1 MTAPA
6 AGPKGPDPS
15 ATADG
20 IEGVRTVPPPVT
32 LDPTRPTWRVVLALA
47 LPELARQF
55 LLLLVGLS
63 DQYLAG
69 HYQPSDPRLHT
80 AFQAAQT
87 NANYLAWSFNSYPLL
102 VTVGATALVARFVGA
117 ADRTMA
123 VRVANQAVGLAILL
137 GLIGT
142 AAGLV
147 GVEPLVRLMEPEPE
161 AAAFAVAYLR
171 PLILL
176 MTCQVVEAAGIA
188 CLVGAGDTRTG
199 LRVLAGV
206 AVVNLPLAWGLCWG
220 LGPLPELG
228 FVGIAVG
235 TAVSHLLGSLAVL
248 TVLARGRAGLRLRG
262 RLMRPDPG
270 LWRRILRIGVP
281 AAADS
286 WSVLAGQLWF
296 LGIVNRLGTDAA
308 AAHGIAI
315 RWEALGYLSGGA
327 FGTAAM
333 ALVGQNLGA
342 GRPRQAA
349 RSGWVAFGLGG
360 TLMCAMGVLFFAL
373 APLMFR
379 LFNPYPEQQG
389 VIEAGV
395 PVLRLVAFAMPSL
408 AACIILLA
416 ALRGAGDTRVPV
428 LFTWLGFLGVRIP
441 LAYALTLDRLD
452 LGPLG
457 TWPGGDLG
465 LFGAWLA
472 MFADLVVRGF
482 LILVRF
488 AGGRWKRVKV

>member
-1 MTAPA
+1 MTDPTATSDAIEGGRVVLVPVA
-6 AGPKGPDPS
+6 LDPS
-15 ATADG
+15 RAT
-20 IEGVRTVPPPVT
+20 
-32 LDPTRPTWRVVLALA
+32 WQVVLALA

-55 LLLLVGLS
+55 LLLLVGIS

-69 HYQPSDPRLHT
+69 NYHPSDPGQHT
-80 AFQAAQT
+80 ALQAAQT
-87 NANYLAWSFNSYPLL
+87 NANYLAWSFNSYPFL

-117 ADRTMA
+117 GDRALA
-123 VRVANQAVGLAILL
+123 VRVANQAIGLAVVL

-142 AAGLV
+142 AVGLIGVEALV
-147 GVEPLVRLMEPEPE
+147 GVMEPEPV
-161 AAAFAVAYLR
+161 AAGFAVAYLR

-206 AVVNLPLAWGLCWG
+206 AVVNLPLAWGLCRGW
-220 LGPLPELG
+220 GPLPELG
-228 FVGIAVG
+228 FVGIAIG
-235 TAVSHLLGSLAVL
+235 TAVSHLLGALAVL
-248 TVLARGRAGLRLRG
+248 AVLAHGRAGLKLH
-262 RLMRPDPG
+262 LHLLRPDYA
-270 LWRRILRIGVP
+270 LWRRVLRIGVP

-286 WSVLAGQLWF
+286 WSVLAGQMWF
-296 LGIVNRLGTDAA
+296 LSIVNRLGTDAA

-342 GRPRQAA
+342 GRPSQAA

-360 TLMCAMGVLFFAL
+360 SLMCLMGVLFFAL

-379 LFNPYPEQQG
+379 LFCPYEEQRG
-389 VIEAGV
+389 VIAAGV
-395 PVLRLVAFAMPSL
+395 PVLRLVAFAMPAL
-408 AACIILLA
+408 AACIILLSG
-416 ALRGAGDTRVPV
+416 LRGAGDTRVPV
-428 LFTWLGFLGVRIP
+428 LFTWVGFLAVRIP
-441 LAYALTLDRLD
+441 LAYALSLDRLD
-452 LGPLG
+452 LGALG
-457 TWPGGDLG
+457 TWPGAGLG

-472 MFADLVVRGF
+472 MFADLVVRGL
-482 LILVRF
+482 LILARF
-488 AGGRWKRVKV
+488 AGGRWQRVRV